1 MEKLF
6 NDANDLKSQLVHG
19 GKLDPALCHKADQLG
34 ESAGTLEKVIQN
46 LRDAIFGYEMMPVDE
61 VTQEHID
68 NAISLQG
75 TAATHIFGM
84 KDMIKRFKMF
94 LN

>member
-6 NDANDLKSQLVHG
+6 NEASDLKSQLVHG
-19 GKLDPALCHKADQLG
+19 GRSDPALMHKADLLG
-34 ESAGTLEKVIQN
+34 ESASTLEKAIQN
-46 LRDAIFGYEMMPVDE
+46 LRDAIIGFEMTPVDE

-68 NAISLQG
+68 NAIQLQG
-75 TAATHIFGM
+75 TAATHIFGI

-94 LN
+94 LP